1 MNMDVLRPEL
11 FKVGSRIYRKNP
23 TKYTDSEVDTQ
34 KHYPVETDTFEN
46 SKQVTSI
53 GNMA

>member
-23 TKYTDSEVDTQ
+23 MKYTDSEVGNQ
-34 KHYPVETDTFEN
+34 KHYPVEADTFEN
-46 SKQVTSI
+46 SKQAISA